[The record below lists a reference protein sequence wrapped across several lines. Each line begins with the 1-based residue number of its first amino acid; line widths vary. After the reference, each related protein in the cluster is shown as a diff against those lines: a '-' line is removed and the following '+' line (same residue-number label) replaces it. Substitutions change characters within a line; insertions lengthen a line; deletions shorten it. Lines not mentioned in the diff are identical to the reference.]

1 MSFVTICFSVHQPYC
16 LNDYSPVDVGNSHSY
31 FNEDACGKRI
41 DILANK
47 CLLPA
52 NKLLLHLIKKHGHRF
67 NVSFSISG
75 ITLELLQRCR
85 PDIIGQFKELAD
97 TGCVEFLGETYN
109 NSLSWIYSKKEFERQ
124 VLKHKA
130 FIRELFGLE
139 AQIFRNTELI
149 HNNELTKFIH
159 SLGFKGMICEASDE
173 VLNNRSR
180 NRVFASPGNAEFA
193 SLLRNFRM
201 SDDIAFRFGEES
213 WSEHPLTAQKFASWI
228 HGHNN
233 ETECI
238 NLLPDYE
245 TFGIYKTKET
255 GIFNFLNE
263 LPQHILAN
271 EKWSFALP
279 SEVIDNF
286 YPTDVYD
293 VKQPISWQGKVQA
306 SCAWSENAMQNNMLR
321 KIYGMEQ
328 MVKRSGDEKLL
339 DTWERLQSSDY
350 FSYMSLN
357 QQKSDDA
364 NQCLNPYGSAEE
376 AYRNYLN
383 IITDF
388 ELRLIKKSLAEY
400 KKPNYHHDY
409 STLY

>member
-1 MSFVTICFSVHQPYC
+1 MAFVTICFRLHLPYC
-16 LNDYSPVDVGNSHSY
+16 LNQYSPVDVEKSLYY
-31 FNEDACGKRI
+31 FNEEACSKVI
-41 DILANK
+41 DTLVNK

-52 NKLLLHLIKKHGHRF
+52 NKLLQKLIKKHNRRF
-67 NVSFSISG
+67 KVSFSVSG

-85 PDIIGQFKELAD
+85 PDIIDRFKELAD

-124 VLKHKA
+124 VLKHRILIQQL
-130 FIRELFGLE
+130 FDREP
-139 AQIFRNTELI
+139 QIFRNTELI
-149 HNNELTKFIH
+149 HNNELTKFVH

-193 SLLRNFRM
+193 LLLRNFRM
-201 SDDIAFRFGEES
+201 SDDIAFRLGEES
-213 WSEHPLTAQKFASWI
+213 WQEHPLTAQKFASWI
-228 HGHNN
+228 HGHNS

-238 NLLPDYE
+238 NLLLDFE
-245 TFGIYKTKET
+245 TFGIYKTKQT
-255 GIFNFLNE
+255 GIFDFLNE
-263 LPQHILAN
+263 LPQHILADEN
-271 EKWSFALP
+271 WSFALP
-279 SEVIDNF
+279 SEVTDNF

-321 KIYGMEQ
+321 KIYSMEQ

-339 DTWERLQSSDY
+339 ETWERLQSSDY

-357 QQKSDDA
+357 RNKPGNA
-364 NQCLNPYGSAEE
+364 NHRVNPYGSAEE

-388 ELRLIKKSLAEY
+388 ELRLIKKNLAQY

>member
-1 MSFVTICFSVHQPYC
+1 MAFVTICFRLHQPYC
-16 LNDYSPVDVGNSHSY
+16 LNQYSPVDVDKNLCY
-31 FNEDACGKRI
+31 FNEEACSKRI
-41 DILANK
+41 DTLANK

-52 NKLLLHLIKKHGHRF
+52 NKLLLQLIKKYDHRF
-67 NVSFSISG
+67 KVSFSISG
-75 ITLELLQRCR
+75 ITLELLQRFR
-85 PDIIGQFKELAD
+85 PDIISQFKELAD
-97 TGCVEFLGETYN
+97 TGFVEFLGETYN

-124 VLKHKA
+124 VLKHK
-130 FIRELFGLE
+130 ILIQRLFGQE
-139 AQIFRNTELI
+139 PQIFRNTELI

-180 NRVFASPGNAEFA
+180 NKVFASSGNAEFA
-193 SLLRNFRM
+193 LLLRNFRM

-228 HGHNN
+228 HGHNS

-238 NLLPDYE
+238 NLLTGYE
-245 TFGIYKTKET
+245 TFGIYKTKQT
-255 GIFNFLNE
+255 GIFDFLNE
-263 LPQHILAN
+263 LPQHILADEN
-271 EKWSFALP
+271 WSFALP
-279 SEVIDNF
+279 SEVADSF
-286 YPTDVYD
+286 YPADIYD

-328 MVKRSGDEKLL
+328 PVKRSGDEKLL
-339 DTWERLQSSDY
+339 ETWERLQSSDY
-350 FSYMSLN
+350 FSYMSVN
-357 QQKSDDA
+357 QKSKDDVY
-364 NQCLNPYGSAEE
+364 QCVNPYGSAEE
-376 AYRNYLN
+376 AYRNYMN

-388 ELRLIKKSLAEY
+388 ELRLIKKNLAEY
-400 KKPNYHHDY
+400 KKPNYRHDF

>member
-1 MSFVTICFSVHQPYC
+1 MAFVTICFRLHQPYC
-16 LNDYSPVDVGNSHSY
+16 LNQYSPVDVEKNLYY
-31 FNEDACGKRI
+31 FNEEACSKRI
-41 DILANK
+41 DMLANK

-52 NKLLLHLIKKHGHRF
+52 NKLLQQLIKKHNHRF
-67 NVSFSISG
+67 KVSFSVSG
-75 ITLELLQRCR
+75 ITLELLRRFR
-85 PDIIGQFKELAD
+85 PDIIDRFKELAN

-124 VLKHKA
+124 VLKHRNL
-130 FIRELFGLE
+130 IHQLFGRE
-139 AQIFRNTELI
+139 PQIFRNTELI

-180 NRVFASPGNAEFA
+180 NRVFASPDNAEFA
-193 SLLRNFRM
+193 LLLRNFRM
-201 SDDIAFRFGEES
+201 SDDIAFRLGEES

-228 HGHNN
+228 HGHNG

-238 NLLPDYE
+238 NLLLDYE
-245 TFGIYKTKET
+245 TFGIHKTKQT
-255 GIFNFLNE
+255 GIFDFLNE
-263 LPQHILAN
+263 LPEHVLADEN
-271 EKWSFALP
+271 WSFALP
-279 SEVIDNF
+279 SEVTDNF
-286 YPTDVYD
+286 YPADVYD

-328 MVKRSGDEKLL
+328 MVKKSSDEKLL

-357 QQKSDDA
+357 QKETDNE
-364 NQCLNPYGSAEE
+364 NQCLNPYSSAEE